1 VKFWIYCNRGNS
13 REDNGHSIM
22 KIDCLTWL
30 TKRFSVLTSPMDHCS
45 TWSINPSSYN
55 RAMIIRLVRICYFLD
70 PRNYILNPR
79 TADESKQASK
89 LQNLWQLLVE
99 QTPVNFSPE
108 IAKI

>member
-1 VKFWIYCNRGNS
+1 
-13 REDNGHSIM
+13 M

-55 RAMIIRLVRICYFLD
+55 RAMIIRLVRICFFLD

-79 TADESKQASK
+79 TADESRQRSKQASK